1 VSAPA
6 RVALITGGA
15 VRLGRA
21 MVEELARSGWTVAF
35 SYHASE
41 QPAHDVV
48 AALAAEGHTALA
60 FRADL
65 DNRTSRR
72 RLLDEVA
79 AACGGLDALVNNAAV
94 FPRTPIAELDE
105 EALAAVLRTNLE
117 APLFLSL
124 AAAPLLRERSGA
136 IVNIADVHAMY
147 PLKHHLAY
155 SISKAALV
163 AATKALAIELAP
175 EVRVNAVAP
184 GIALFPASY
193 DAPLREQLLRRT
205 LLRREAGGA
214 EIAHAVRYLLEGT
227 HATTGQVLVVDAG
240 RTLTL

>member
-1 VSAPA
+1 MSAPP
-6 RVALITGGA
+6 RVALVTGGA

-35 SYHASE
+35 SYHASG
-41 QPAHDVV
+41 QPAREVV
-48 AALAAEGHTALA
+48 AALAAEGRTAVA

-65 DNRTSRR
+65 DDRAARR
-72 RLLDEVA
+72 RLVDEVA
-79 AACGGLDALVNNAAV
+79 TALGGLDALVNSAAV

-124 AAAPLLRERSGA
+124 AAAPLLRKRSGA
-136 IVNIADVHAMY
+136 IVNIADVHATF
-147 PLKHHLAY
+147 PLKHYLAY
-155 SISKAALV
+155 SVSKAALV

-175 EVRVNAVAP
+175 RVRVNAVAP
-184 GIALFPASY
+184 GIAMFPESY
-193 DAPLREQLLRRT
+193 GPATRKRLLRRT
-205 LLRREAGGA
+205 LLRRATGSA

-227 HATTGQVLVVDAG
+227 RAVTGQVLVVDGGQTTA
-240 RTLTL
+240 L